1 MAEAKNKETAS
12 ATPPVEET
20 PAVTPNAEEPQKEEV
35 KATSETSRTLQAKR
49 SASDAL
55 KASDIEVLDKQAAE
69 KKAAETLARAESEE
83 NLNWGQIAKEP
94 PVVVKSEA
102 IEVKGGTTEATVIVN
117 AFSVIDDD
125 GIHNSF
131 VKGDRIK
138 VSQKAYDRGVQ
149 LGALKQ

>member
-1 MAEAKNKETAS
+1 MAEAK
-12 ATPPVEET
+12 
-20 PAVTPNAEEPQKEEV
+20 VTPEAPEKVQDKAADEKAPE
-35 KATSETSRTLQAKR
+35 KATAISETSKTVQAKR

-55 KASDIEVLDKQAAE
+55 KASDIETLEKEAAAKQATEA
-69 KKAAETLARAESEE
+69 LARAESEE

-94 PVVVKSEA
+94 PVEVKQTA
-102 IEVKGGTTEATVIVN
+102 VEVKGGAVEATVIVA
-117 AFSVIDDD
+117 AFSVIDED

-138 VSQKAYDRGVQ
+138 ISQKAYDRGVK